1 MFVPDAHATEVLKLI
16 DGQRDIAA
24 IVADLAARYDAPADA
39 IRTDV
44 DAMLADLRSPRGSS
58 AMTAPP
64 PLGLIAELTHRCP
77 LQCPYCSN
85 PLDLERAAAELDTA
99 TWLRVLD
106 QAAEIGILQVHLTGG
121 EPLARRDC
129 AELVAHASGRGLYT
143 NLITSGVTLDD
154 RAMAALTAAGIDHIQ
169 LSFQDVDPSENDR
182 FGASPGGFAKKQ
194 AAAARIRAAGLP
206 LTLNFV
212 IHRANAG
219 RVPQMI
225 AMAEALGAD
234 RTEIAHVQYYGWGLV
249 NRNALLP
256 TLVQLHAATAA
267 VDEARARLSGRMV
280 IDYVVPDYHAARP
293 KACMGG
299 WAQRFINISPAG
311 RAMPCHA
318 AETLPGFDFP
328 SVRDTSLS
336 DIWHRSDAFL
346 RFRGTGWMKEPCRSC
361 DRREVDWGGCRCQAF
376 ALLGDLH
383 ATDPA
388 CALSPD
394 HAVMQAAVSESEQ
407 PSGGYVFRKPRK
419 EVVLSEGASKQG
431 LLF

>member
-1 MFVPDAHATEVLKLI
+1 M
-16 DGQRDIAA
+16 
-24 IVADLAARYDAPADA
+24 
-39 IRTDV
+39 
-44 DAMLADLRSPRGSS
+44 S
-58 AMTAPP
+58 TAP

-85 PLDLERAAAELDTA
+85 PLDLERAAAELDTGA
-99 TWLRVLD
+99 WLRVLD
-106 QAAEIGILQVHLTGG
+106 QAAEIGVLQVHFTGG
-121 EPLARRDC
+121 EPLARRDA

-154 RAMAALTAAGIDHIQ
+154 RAMAALMAAGIDHIQ
-169 LSFQDVDPSENDR
+169 LSFQDVDPAENDR
-182 FGASPGGFAKKQ
+182 FGASPNAFAKKQ

-219 RVPQMI
+219 RVEQMI

-249 NRNALLP
+249 NRAALLP
-256 TLVQLHAATAA
+256 TLDQLYAATAA
-267 VDEARARLSGRMV
+267 VDAARVRLSGRMV

-318 AETLPGFDFP
+318 AETLPGFTFP
-328 SVRDTSLS
+328 SVRDTTLA
-336 DIWHRSDAFL
+336 DIWHNSDAFL

-376 ALLGDLH
+376 ALLGDMH

-388 CALSPD
+388 CELSPD
-394 HAVMQAAVSESEQ
+394 HAVMQAAVRESED
-407 PSGGYVFRKPRK
+407 SAGTFVFRKPRK
-419 EVVLSEGASKQG
+419 EAVL
-431 LLF
+431 F